1 MAVTPR
7 KGARGPCLQ
16 GGYTWRAWQC
26 PQQRQLC
33 PGTVAISDLSLSI
46 CESSMVPK
54 ETLGDGLTLTMSKMG
69 AKTNGDGGQG
79 MALEAGRPKSVLV
92 ESRPGCV
99 TLGKLPEVS
108 EPRYPQSHCGYN
120 TLGRPVLMT
129 ECNDLAEHCGLSES
143 QERPP
148 HVTVLF
154 LSTYP

>member
-1 MAVTPR
+1 M
-7 KGARGPCLQ
+7 
-16 GGYTWRAWQC
+16 
-26 PQQRQLC
+26 
-33 PGTVAISDLSLSI
+33 AISDLSLSI
-46 CESSMVPK
+46 CESSVVPK
-54 ETLGDGLTLTMSKMG
+54 ETLGDGLTLAMSKTG

-79 MALEAGRPKSVLV
+79 MALEAGRPKSVIV
-92 ESRPGCV
+92 EFHHGCV

-108 EPRYPQSHCGYN
+108 EPWYPHPHCGYY

-129 ECNDLAEHCGLSES
+129 ECSDLAEHYGLSES